1 MLHYYFWGE
10 ISTCSSETNNA
21 NIIGIHVRPAFEQIS
36 DQHIEQ
42 LALTHLTAVY
52 MPAPPVAPNRSLP
65 TNALI
70 LARTF
75 NFLVIITSVNM
86 SWLTTG
92 KVRFE
97 VNEYHREFIH
107 QIDSLTTCL
116 RVIIKVYHT
125 SLSWTYFIFLLDYF
139 VKIGISQKYAIAYRR
154 LTYMNLIYF

>member
-1 MLHYYFWGE
+1 MRCCYFWGE
-10 ISTCSSETNNA
+10 ISTCSSESNNA
-21 NIIGIHVRPAFEQIS
+21 NIIGIHVRPAHDQIS

-42 LALTHLTAVY
+42 LAHTDLIAVY
-52 MPAPPVAPNRSLP
+52 MPAPPLAPNRSLP
-65 TNALI
+65 TKALI
-70 LARTF
+70 LLVRTF

-125 SLSWTYFIFLLDYF
+125 SLSWTYFSWDEY
-139 VKIGISQKYAIAYRR
+139 
-154 LTYMNLIYF
+154 